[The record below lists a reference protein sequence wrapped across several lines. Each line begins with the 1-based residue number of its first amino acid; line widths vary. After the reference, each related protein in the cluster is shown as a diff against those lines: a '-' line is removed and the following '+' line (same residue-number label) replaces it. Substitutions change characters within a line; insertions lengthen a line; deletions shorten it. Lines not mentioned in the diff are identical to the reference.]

1 MIYCKALGRSSW
13 GQFTHK
19 SPINVCLSQ
28 DENSGSSFSGIDP
41 NEIDLMAHP
50 NVGKVPWTYA
60 TLRPG
65 DCIYIPAEYIH
76 QVRSYNRTI
85 SATILFT
92 SGPLVGAPFE
102 PNGCDNNTMGYTAL
116 SDVNVHWTYNKGD
129 AFIEMGYMNIEVLRH
144 SILATMRERNEE
156 NLTKA
161 VFVDFWEQQEEKP
174 FEYFEDNIYE
184 DPRVI
189 FDHHLD
195 VEGKGVVTKDEILHF
210 SKQTLK
216 TLARLVDTPHGPQAK
231 QELNSTMKGKEVTHE
246 EL

>member
-1 MIYCKALGRSSW
+1 M
-13 GQFTHK
+13 
-19 SPINVCLSQ
+19 
-28 DENSGSSFSGIDP
+28 
-41 NEIDLMAHP
+41 
-50 NVGKVPWTYA
+50 
-60 TLRPG
+60 
-65 DCIYIPAEYIH
+65 
-76 QVRSYNRTI
+76 
-85 SATILFT
+85 
-92 SGPLVGAPFE
+92 GAPFE
-102 PNGCDNNTMGYTAL
+102 PNGCDNNTIGYTAL

-189 FDHHLD
+189 FDHYLD
-195 VEGKGVVTKDEILHF
+195 VEEKGVVTKDEILHF

-216 TLARLVDTPHGPQAK
+216 ALARLVDTPHGPQAK
-231 QELNSTMKGKEVTHE
+231 QELNATMKGKEVTHE